1 MKKCLPAGI
10 VGVAA
15 MLACSGCRNGNVAP
29 TPSELPA
36 LITNCEMRVNPA
48 LKGKRAYYY
57 CDDAIWVFR
66 DLARQRPKSLFD
78 NPFLGICKAVHDKYG
93 FKMQLNCFYR
103 TDFFYGPDEFTLAE
117 MPDTWKAEWQANRD
131 WLKLGF
137 HSLQEFPDYPF
148 VNGDYA
154 DVRKVLGMIQGE
166 IERFAGPGI
175 FAKFAVVHWGVVS
188 KEGCRALRDGG
199 ITLLQAQC
207 GPRRAYNGDPASL
220 PYGHAMRLL
229 QNRKPETEIF
239 ERISENEAIA
249 ASVSGYNNLTMEQG
263 KAMFGK
269 FAYLYDRE
277 TGLGMKETEDLQP
290 LAAGIN
296 LYTAESLP
304 TAFAKV
310 LGNEFVIYGNHEQ
323 YFYRDYLAYQPDYLE
338 KLMLCAKILTENGYT
353 YGFAEE
359 LVP

>member
-1 MKKCLPAGI
+1 MKKSLPAGI
-10 VGVAA
+10 AGVAA

-78 NPFLGICKAVHDKYG
+78 NPFLGTCKAVHDKYG